1 MLSDGSM
8 LPSSNSF
15 ISFPH
20 NFYRK
25 QVATGMRKM
34 KMRVTYYLLLIYRGL
49 GKVEN
54 CQKVHIKGQFVH
66 FNTTI
71 VDLSLY

>member
-1 MLSDGSM
+1 
-8 LPSSNSF
+8 
-15 ISFPH
+15 
-20 NFYRK
+20 
-25 QVATGMRKM
+25 MRKM
-34 KMRVTYYLLLIYRGL
+34 KMRVTYYLLLIYWGL

-66 FNTTI
+66 FNTII